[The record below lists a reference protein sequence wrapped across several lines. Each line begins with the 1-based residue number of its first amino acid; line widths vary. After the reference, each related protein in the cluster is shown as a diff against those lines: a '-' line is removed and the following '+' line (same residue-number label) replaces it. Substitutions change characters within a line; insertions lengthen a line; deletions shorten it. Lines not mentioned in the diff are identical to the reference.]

1 MIDIAMEDASGGETA
16 VGQIPDLID
25 LTGDEPMSRS
35 PFFLAWEIKLMAV
48 RSCHR

>member
-1 MIDIAMEDASGGETA
+1 MIDITMEDTSGSKTA

-35 PFFLAWEIKLMAV
+35 PFFFGLGD
-48 RSCHR
+48 